1 MCFDD
6 PIYLDRGSFEDLMVD
21 TDQHRIC
28 WMYHDILSHPR
39 IAWLFDKYAGKG
51 TPIREAWTTMAWVA
65 AGYQEDSFYLLFKW
79 YEDFYDPPQRSDLY
93 FVEREGPD
101 GEIRVR
107 FLNRD
112 FQNKLERRELAI
124 HAMTLSQM
132 KAVWGD
138 DEYLY
143 YEKLYA
149 AVIETAG
156 QCLYYGDGLAAPL
169 FHKISAGMTRYDQT
183 GDCPYLVGV
192 DCVYDA
198 ESPGYQTVKQ
208 FTKEEFAG
216 KLNQIDDTR
225 QLSAPVN
232 AADVALTLD
241 AQGYVMN
248 LQVSEISFSAE
259 EAALALGIP
268 SLWFRL
274 EDYADTIRV
283 IAKGI
288 GHGYGM
294 SQYGADRYAGEGRD
308 YKWILQ
314 HYFQGCEV
322 KDSSSR

>member
-1 MCFDD
+1 MKGKIVTLVLLFLASLLFPYTMTILCFDTGLMSYQ
-6 PIYLDRGSFEDLMVD
+6 PEDLYSVVLENEK
-21 TDQHRIC
+21 TVSEEQ
-28 WMYHDILSHPR
+28 YLVGILAQEIDPSMEQETLKAQAILAR
-39 IAWLFDKYAGKG
+39 TWLYRAMG
-51 TPIREAWTTMAWVA
+51 TKTSVSE
-65 AGYQEDSFYLLFKW
+65 S
-79 YEDFYDPPQRSDLY
+79 
-93 FVEREGPD
+93 
-101 GEIRVR
+101 
-107 FLNRD
+107 
-112 FQNKLERRELAI
+112 ELAI

-274 EDYADTIRV
+274 RRLC
-283 IAKGI
+283 
-288 GHGYGM
+288 
-294 SQYGADRYAGEGRD
+294 RY
-308 YKWILQ
+308 
-314 HYFQGCEV
+314 
-322 KDSSSR
+322 DSSNRKGNRTWIWNEPIWGRQVCRGGTRL

>member
-1 MCFDD
+1 MKGKIVTLVLLFLASLLFPYTMTILCFDTGLMSYQ
-6 PIYLDRGSFEDLMVD
+6 PEDLYSVVLENEK
-21 TDQHRIC
+21 TVSAEQ
-28 WMYHDILSHPR
+28 YLVGILAQEIDPSMEQETLKAQAILAR
-39 IAWLFDKYAGKG
+39 TWLYRAMG
-51 TPIREAWTTMAWVA
+51 TKTSVSE
-65 AGYQEDSFYLLFKW
+65 S
-79 YEDFYDPPQRSDLY
+79 
-93 FVEREGPD
+93 
-101 GEIRVR
+101 
-107 FLNRD
+107 
-112 FQNKLERRELAI
+112 ELAI

-183 GDCPYLVGV
+183 GDCPYH
-192 DCVYDA
+192 A

-216 KLNQIDDTR
+216 KLNQIDKAR

-232 AADVALTLD
+232 AADVTLTLD

>member
-1 MCFDD
+1 MKGKIVTLVLLFLASLLFPYTMTILCFDTGLMSYQ
-6 PIYLDRGSFEDLMVD
+6 PEDLYSVVLENEK
-21 TDQHRIC
+21 TVSAEQ
-28 WMYHDILSHPR
+28 YLVGILVQEIDPSMEQETLKAQAILAR
-39 IAWLFDKYAGKG
+39 TWLYRAMG
-51 TPIREAWTTMAWVA
+51 TKTSV
-65 AGYQEDSFYLLFKW
+65 
-79 YEDFYDPPQRSDLY
+79 
-93 FVEREGPD
+93 
-101 GEIRVR
+101 
-107 FLNRD
+107 
-112 FQNKLERRELAI
+112 LESELAI

-143 YEKLYA
+143 YEKLHA
-149 AVIETAG
+149 AVVETAG
-156 QCLYYGDGLAAPL
+156 QCLYYGDELAAPL
-169 FHKISAGMTRYDQT
+169 FHKISAGMTRFDQT
-183 GDCPYLVGV
+183 GSCPYLVGV

-216 KLNQIDDTR
+216 KLNQIDKAR

-294 SQYGADRYAGEGRD
+294 SQYGADRYAVEGRD

-322 KDSSSR
+322 KDSSGR

>member
-1 MCFDD
+1 MKGKIVTLVLLFLASLLFPYTMTILCFDTGLMSYQ
-6 PIYLDRGSFEDLMVD
+6 PEDLYCVVLENEE
-21 TDQHRIC
+21 TVSAEQ
-28 WMYHDILSHPR
+28 YLVGILAQEIDPSMEQETLKAQAILAR
-39 IAWLFDKYAGKG
+39 TWLYRAIG
-51 TPIREAWTTMAWVA
+51 TKTSVSE
-65 AGYQEDSFYLLFKW
+65 S
-79 YEDFYDPPQRSDLY
+79 
-93 FVEREGPD
+93 
-101 GEIRVR
+101 
-107 FLNRD
+107 
-112 FQNKLERRELAI
+112 ELAI

-132 KAVWGD
+132 KSVWGE

-143 YEKLYA
+143 YEKLHA
-149 AVIETAG
+149 AVVETAG
-156 QCLYYGDGLAAPL
+156 QCLYYDDELAAPL
-169 FHKISAGMTRYDQT
+169 FHKISAGMTRFDQT
-183 GDCPYLVGV
+183 GSCPYLVGV

-208 FTKEEFAG
+208 FTREEFAG
-216 KLNQIDDTR
+216 QLNKIDETR
-225 QLSAPVN
+225 QLAAPVN

-248 LQVSEISFSAE
+248 LQVSGISFSAE

-294 SQYGADRYAGEGRD
+294 SQYRADRYAEEGRD

-322 KDSSSR
+322 KDNSSR

>member
-1 MCFDD
+1 MKGKIVTLVLLFLASLLFPYTMTILCFDTGLMSYQ
-6 PIYLDRGSFEDLMVD
+6 PEDLYSVVLENEK
-21 TDQHRIC
+21 TVSAEQ
-28 WMYHDILSHPR
+28 YLVGILAQEIDPSMEQETLKAQAILAR
-39 IAWLFDKYAGKG
+39 TWLYRAMG
-51 TPIREAWTTMAWVA
+51 TKTSVSE
-65 AGYQEDSFYLLFKW
+65 S
-79 YEDFYDPPQRSDLY
+79 
-93 FVEREGPD
+93 
-101 GEIRVR
+101 
-107 FLNRD
+107 
-112 FQNKLERRELAI
+112 ELAI

-156 QCLYYGDGLAAPL
+156 QCLYYGDVLAAPL

-225 QLSAPVN
+225 KLSAPVN
-232 AADVALTLD
+232 AAGVALTLD

-322 KDSSSR
+322 KDSSGR

>member
-1 MCFDD
+1 MADFST
-6 PIYLDRGSFEDLMVD
+6 IHLTSKRFFSTSSTYFGSF
-21 TDQHRIC
+21 
-28 WMYHDILSHPR
+28 ILLVSN
-39 IAWLFDKYAGKG
+39 IIILG
-51 TPIREAWTTMAWVA
+51 T
-65 AGYQEDSFYLLFKW
+65 
-79 YEDFYDPPQRSDLY
+79 
-93 FVEREGPD
+93 
-101 GEIRVR
+101 
-107 FLNRD
+107 
-112 FQNKLERRELAI
+112 
-124 HAMTLSQM
+124 
-132 KAVWGD
+132 
-138 DEYLY
+138 
-143 YEKLYA
+143 
-149 AVIETAG
+149 
-156 QCLYYGDGLAAPL
+156 
-169 FHKISAGMTRYDQT
+169 
-183 GDCPYLVGV
+183 
-192 DCVYDA
+192 
-198 ESPGYQTVKQ
+198 
-208 FTKEEFAG
+208 
-216 KLNQIDDTR
+216 
-225 QLSAPVN
+225 N

>member
-1 MCFDD
+1 
-6 PIYLDRGSFEDLMVD
+6 
-21 TDQHRIC
+21 
-28 WMYHDILSHPR
+28 
-39 IAWLFDKYAGKG
+39 
-51 TPIREAWTTMAWVA
+51 
-65 AGYQEDSFYLLFKW
+65 
-79 YEDFYDPPQRSDLY
+79 
-93 FVEREGPD
+93 
-101 GEIRVR
+101 
-107 FLNRD
+107 
-112 FQNKLERRELAI
+112 
-124 HAMTLSQM
+124 
-132 KAVWGD
+132 
-138 DEYLY
+138 
-143 YEKLYA
+143 
-149 AVIETAG
+149 
-156 QCLYYGDGLAAPL
+156 
-169 FHKISAGMTRYDQT
+169 MTRFDQT
-183 GDCPYLVGV
+183 GSCPYLVGV
-192 DCVYDA
+192 DCVYDV

-216 KLNQIDDTR
+216 RLNQIDKAR

-322 KDSSSR
+322 KDNSSR

>member
-1 MCFDD
+1 MKGKIVTLVLLFLASLLFPYTMTILCFDTGLMSYQ
-6 PIYLDRGSFEDLMVD
+6 PEDLYSVVLENEK
-21 TDQHRIC
+21 TVSAEQ
-28 WMYHDILSHPR
+28 YLVGILAQEIDPSMEQETLKAQAILAR
-39 IAWLFDKYAGKG
+39 TWLYRAMG
-51 TPIREAWTTMAWVA
+51 TKTSVSE
-65 AGYQEDSFYLLFKW
+65 S
-79 YEDFYDPPQRSDLY
+79 
-93 FVEREGPD
+93 
-101 GEIRVR
+101 
-107 FLNRD
+107 
-112 FQNKLERRELAI
+112 ELAI

-138 DEYLY
+138 DE
-143 YEKLYA
+143 YA

-322 KDSSSR
+322 KDSSGR

>member
-1 MCFDD
+1 M
-6 PIYLDRGSFEDLMVD
+6 P
-21 TDQHRIC
+21 
-28 WMYHDILSHPR
+28 
-39 IAWLFDKYAGKG
+39 
-51 TPIREAWTTMAWVA
+51 
-65 AGYQEDSFYLLFKW
+65 
-79 YEDFYDPPQRSDLY
+79 
-93 FVEREGPD
+93 
-101 GEIRVR
+101 
-107 FLNRD
+107 
-112 FQNKLERRELAI
+112 
-124 HAMTLSQM
+124 
-132 KAVWGD
+132 
-138 DEYLY
+138 
-143 YEKLYA
+143 
-149 AVIETAG
+149 
-156 QCLYYGDGLAAPL
+156 
-169 FHKISAGMTRYDQT
+169 
-183 GDCPYLVGV
+183 
-192 DCVYDA
+192 
-198 ESPGYQTVKQ
+198 
-208 FTKEEFAG
+208 
-216 KLNQIDDTR
+216 TR

-322 KDSSSR
+322 KDSFGSIKL

>member
-1 MCFDD
+1 MKGKIVTLVLLFLASLLFPYTMTILCFDTGLMSYQ
-6 PIYLDRGSFEDLMVD
+6 PEDLHSVVLENEE
-21 TDQHRIC
+21 TVSAEQ
-28 WMYHDILSHPR
+28 YLVGILAQEIDPSMEQETLKAQAILAR
-39 IAWLFDKYAGKG
+39 TWLYRAMG
-51 TPIREAWTTMAWVA
+51 TKTSVSE
-65 AGYQEDSFYLLFKW
+65 S
-79 YEDFYDPPQRSDLY
+79 
-93 FVEREGPD
+93 
-101 GEIRVR
+101 
-107 FLNRD
+107 
-112 FQNKLERRELAI
+112 ELAI

-132 KAVWGD
+132 KSVWGE

-149 AVIETAG
+149 AVVETAG
-156 QCLYYGDGLAAPL
+156 QCLYYGNELAAPL
-169 FHKISAGMTRYDQT
+169 FHKISAGMTRFDQT
-183 GDCPYLVGV
+183 GSCPYLVGV

-208 FTKEEFAG
+208 FTREEFAG
-216 KLNQIDDTR
+216 QLNQIDKAR
-225 QLSAPVN
+225 QLAAPVN
-232 AADVALTLD
+232 AADVVLTLD

-248 LQVSEISFSAE
+248 LQISGISFSAE

-294 SQYGADRYAGEGRD
+294 SQYGADRYAGEERD

-322 KDSSSR
+322 KDNSSR

>member
-1 MCFDD
+1 MKGKIVTLVLLFLASLLFPYTMTILCFDTGLMSYQ
-6 PIYLDRGSFEDLMVD
+6 PEDLYCVVLENEE
-21 TDQHRIC
+21 TVSAEQ
-28 WMYHDILSHPR
+28 YLVGILAQEIDPSMEQETQAILAR
-39 IAWLFDKYAGKG
+39 TWLYRAIG
-51 TPIREAWTTMAWVA
+51 TKTSVSE
-65 AGYQEDSFYLLFKW
+65 S
-79 YEDFYDPPQRSDLY
+79 
-93 FVEREGPD
+93 
-101 GEIRVR
+101 
-107 FLNRD
+107 
-112 FQNKLERRELAI
+112 ELAI

-132 KAVWGD
+132 KSVWGE

-143 YEKLYA
+143 YEKLHA
-149 AVIETAG
+149 AVVETAG
-156 QCLYYGDGLAAPL
+156 QCLYYDDELAAPL
-169 FHKISAGMTRYDQT
+169 FHKISAGMTRFDQT
-183 GDCPYLVGV
+183 GSCPYLVGV
-192 DCVYDA
+192 DCVYDV

-208 FTKEEFAG
+208 FTREEFAG
-216 KLNQIDDTR
+216 RLNQIDKAR

-322 KDSSSR
+322 KDNSSR

>member
-1 MCFDD
+1 MLRKGGAIMKGKIVTLVLLFLASLLFPYTMTILCFDTGLMSYQ
-6 PIYLDRGSFEDLMVD
+6 PEDLYSVVFENEK
-21 TDQHRIC
+21 TVSAEQ
-28 WMYHDILSHPR
+28 YLVGILAQEIDPSMEQETLKAQAILAR
-39 IAWLFDKYAGKG
+39 TWLYRAMG
-51 TPIREAWTTMAWVA
+51 TKTSVSE
-65 AGYQEDSFYLLFKW
+65 S
-79 YEDFYDPPQRSDLY
+79 
-93 FVEREGPD
+93 
-101 GEIRVR
+101 
-107 FLNRD
+107 
-112 FQNKLERRELAI
+112 ELAI

-138 DEYLY
+138 DEYVY
-143 YEKLYA
+143 YEK
-149 AVIETAG
+149 
-156 QCLYYGDGLAAPL
+156 LYYGDGLAAPL

-322 KDSSSR
+322 KDSSGR

>member
-1 MCFDD
+1 MKGKIVTLVLLFLASLLFPYTMTILCFDTGRMSYQ
-6 PIYLDRGSFEDLMVD
+6 PEDLYSVVLENEK
-21 TDQHRIC
+21 TVSAEQYLIG
-28 WMYHDILSHPR
+28 ILAQEIDPLMEQETLKAQAVLAR
-39 IAWLFDKYAGKG
+39 TWLYRAMG
-51 TPIREAWTTMAWVA
+51 TKTSV
-65 AGYQEDSFYLLFKW
+65 S
-79 YEDFYDPPQRSDLY
+79 
-93 FVEREGPD
+93 EG
-101 GEIRVR
+101 
-107 FLNRD
+107 
-112 FQNKLERRELAI
+112 ELAI

-225 QLSAPVN
+225 QLSAPRP
-232 AADVALTLD
+232 TK
-241 AQGYVMN
+241 
-248 LQVSEISFSAE
+248 SA
-259 EAALALGIP
+259 
-268 SLWFRL
+268 
-274 EDYADTIRV
+274 
-283 IAKGI
+283 
-288 GHGYGM
+288 M
-294 SQYGADRYAGEGRD
+294 Q
-308 YKWILQ
+308 
-314 HYFQGCEV
+314 
-322 KDSSSR
+322 

>member
-1 MCFDD
+1 MKGKIVTLVLLFLASLLFPYTMTILCFDTGLMSYQ
-6 PIYLDRGSFEDLMVD
+6 PEDLYSVVLENEK
-21 TDQHRIC
+21 TVSAEQ
-28 WMYHDILSHPR
+28 YLVGILVQEIDPSMEQETLKAQAILAR
-39 IAWLFDKYAGKG
+39 TWLYRAMG
-51 TPIREAWTTMAWVA
+51 TKTSV
-65 AGYQEDSFYLLFKW
+65 
-79 YEDFYDPPQRSDLY
+79 
-93 FVEREGPD
+93 
-101 GEIRVR
+101 
-107 FLNRD
+107 
-112 FQNKLERRELAI
+112 LESELAI

-143 YEKLYA
+143 YEKLHA
-149 AVIETAG
+149 AVVETAG
-156 QCLYYGDGLAAPL
+156 QCLYYGDELAAPL
-169 FHKISAGMTRYDQT
+169 FHKISAGMTRFDQT
-183 GDCPYLVGV
+183 GSCPYLVGV

-216 KLNQIDDTR
+216 KLNQIDKAR

-294 SQYGADRYAGEGRD
+294 SQYGADRYAWEGRD

-322 KDSSSR
+322 KDSSGR

>member
-1 MCFDD
+1 MKGKIVTLVLLFLASLLFPYTMTILCFDTGFMSYQ
-6 PIYLDRGSFEDLMVD
+6 PEDLYSVVLENEE
-21 TDQHRIC
+21 TVPSERYLIG
-28 WMYHDILSHPR
+28 ILAQEIDPLMEQETLKAQAVLAR
-39 IAWLFDKYAGKG
+39 TWLYRAMG
-51 TPIREAWTTMAWVA
+51 TKTSV
-65 AGYQEDSFYLLFKW
+65 S
-79 YEDFYDPPQRSDLY
+79 
-93 FVEREGPD
+93 EG
-101 GEIRVR
+101 
-107 FLNRD
+107 
-112 FQNKLERRELAI
+112 ELAI

-132 KAVWGD
+132 KSVWGE

-149 AVIETAG
+149 AVVETAG
-156 QCLYYGDGLAAPL
+156 KCLYYDNELAAPL

-216 KLNQIDDTR
+216 KLNQIDNTR
-225 QLSAPVN
+225 QLSVPVN

>member
-1 MCFDD
+1 MKGKIVTLVLLFLASLLFPYTMTILCFDTGLMSYQ
-6 PIYLDRGSFEDLMVD
+6 PEDLYSVVLENEK
-21 TDQHRIC
+21 TVSAEQ
-28 WMYHDILSHPR
+28 YLVGILAQEIDPSMEQETLKAQAILAR
-39 IAWLFDKYAGKG
+39 TWLYRAMG
-51 TPIREAWTTMAWVA
+51 TKTSVSE
-65 AGYQEDSFYLLFKW
+65 S
-79 YEDFYDPPQRSDLY
+79 
-93 FVEREGPD
+93 
-101 GEIRVR
+101 
-107 FLNRD
+107 
-112 FQNKLERRELAI
+112 ELAI

-232 AADVALTLD
+232 AADVALT
-241 AQGYVMN
+241 QGYVMN

>member
-1 MCFDD
+1 MVLENEETVSAEQYLVGILAQEID
-6 PIYLDRGSFEDLMVD
+6 PSMEQETLKA
-21 TDQHRIC
+21 QA
-28 WMYHDILSHPR
+28 ILAR
-39 IAWLFDKYAGKG
+39 TWLYRAMG
-51 TPIREAWTTMAWVA
+51 TKTSISE
-65 AGYQEDSFYLLFKW
+65 S
-79 YEDFYDPPQRSDLY
+79 
-93 FVEREGPD
+93 
-101 GEIRVR
+101 
-107 FLNRD
+107 
-112 FQNKLERRELAI
+112 ELAI

-132 KAVWGD
+132 KSVWGE

-143 YEKLYA
+143 YEKLHA
-149 AVIETAG
+149 AVVETAE
-156 QCLYYGDGLAAPL
+156 QCLYYDDELAAPL
-169 FHKISAGMTRYDQT
+169 FHKISAGMTRFDQT
-183 GDCPYLVGV
+183 GSCPYLVGV

-216 KLNQIDDTR
+216 RLNQIDKAR

-288 GHGYGM
+288 GHGYGAE
-294 SQYGADRYAGEGRD
+294 SCLALSIWLSRPAN
-308 YKWILQ
+308 
-314 HYFQGCEV
+314 
-322 KDSSSR
+322 SSFVNCFTALFSGM

>member
-1 MCFDD
+1 MLRKGGAIMKGKIVTLVLLFLASLLFPYTMTILCFDTGLMSYQ
-6 PIYLDRGSFEDLMVD
+6 PEDLYCVVLENEE
-21 TDQHRIC
+21 TVSAEQ
-28 WMYHDILSHPR
+28 YLVGILAQEIDPSMEQEKLKAQAILAR
-39 IAWLFDKYAGKG
+39 TWLYRAIG
-51 TPIREAWTTMAWVA
+51 TKTSVSE
-65 AGYQEDSFYLLFKW
+65 S
-79 YEDFYDPPQRSDLY
+79 
-93 FVEREGPD
+93 
-101 GEIRVR
+101 
-107 FLNRD
+107 
-112 FQNKLERRELAI
+112 ELAI

-132 KAVWGD
+132 KSVWGE

-143 YEKLYA
+143 YEKLHA
-149 AVIETAG
+149 AVVETAG
-156 QCLYYGDGLAAPL
+156 QCLYYGNELAAPL
-169 FHKISAGMTRYDQT
+169 FHKISAGMTRFDQT
-183 GDCPYLVGV
+183 GSCPYLVGV

-208 FTKEEFAG
+208 FTREEFAG
-216 KLNQIDDTR
+216 QLNKIDETR
-225 QLSAPVN
+225 QLAAPVN

-248 LQVSEISFSAE
+248 LQVSGVSFSAE

-314 HYFQGCEV
+314 HYFQVCEV
-322 KDSSSR
+322 KDNSSR

>member
-1 MCFDD
+1 MKGKIVTLVLLFLASLLFPYTMTILCFDTGLMSYQ
-6 PIYLDRGSFEDLMVD
+6 PEDLYSVVLENEK
-21 TDQHRIC
+21 TVSAEQ
-28 WMYHDILSHPR
+28 YLVGILAQEIDPSMEQETLKAQAILAR
-39 IAWLFDKYAGKG
+39 TWLYRAMG
-51 TPIREAWTTMAWVA
+51 TKTSVSE
-65 AGYQEDSFYLLFKW
+65 S
-79 YEDFYDPPQRSDLY
+79 
-93 FVEREGPD
+93 
-101 GEIRVR
+101 
-107 FLNRD
+107 
-112 FQNKLERRELAI
+112 ELAI

-259 EAALALGIP
+259 
-268 SLWFRL
+268 
-274 EDYADTIRV
+274 
-283 IAKGI
+283 GI

-322 KDSSSR
+322 KDSFGR

>member
-1 MCFDD
+1 MKGKIVTLVLLFLASLLFPYTMTILCFDTGLMSYQ
-6 PIYLDRGSFEDLMVD
+6 PEDLYSVVLENEK
-21 TDQHRIC
+21 TVSAEQ
-28 WMYHDILSHPR
+28 YLVGILAQEIDPSMEQETLKAQAILAR
-39 IAWLFDKYAGKG
+39 TWLYRAMG
-51 TPIREAWTTMAWVA
+51 TKTSVSE
-65 AGYQEDSFYLLFKW
+65 S
-79 YEDFYDPPQRSDLY
+79 
-93 FVEREGPD
+93 
-101 GEIRVR
+101 
-107 FLNRD
+107 
-112 FQNKLERRELAI
+112 ELAI
-124 HAMTLSQM
+124 HAMTLSQ
-132 KAVWGD
+132 AVWGD

-322 KDSSSR
+322 KDSSGR

>member
-1 MCFDD
+1 MKGKIVTLVLLFLASLLFPYTMTILCFDTGLMSYQ
-6 PIYLDRGSFEDLMVD
+6 PEDLYSVVLENEK
-21 TDQHRIC
+21 TVSAEQ
-28 WMYHDILSHPR
+28 YLVGILAQEIDPSMEQETLKAQAILAR
-39 IAWLFDKYAGKG
+39 TWLYRAMG
-51 TPIREAWTTMAWVA
+51 TKTSVSE
-65 AGYQEDSFYLLFKW
+65 S
-79 YEDFYDPPQRSDLY
+79 
-93 FVEREGPD
+93 
-101 GEIRVR
+101 
-107 FLNRD
+107 
-112 FQNKLERRELAI
+112 ELAI

-294 SQYGADRYAGEGRD
+294 SQYGDRYAGEGRD

>member
-1 MCFDD
+1 MKGKIVTLVLLFLASLLFPYTMTILCFDTGLMSYQ
-6 PIYLDRGSFEDLMVD
+6 PEDLYCVVLENEE
-21 TDQHRIC
+21 TVSAEQ
-28 WMYHDILSHPR
+28 YLVGILAQEIDPSMEQETLKAQAILAR
-39 IAWLFDKYAGKG
+39 TWLYRAMG
-51 TPIREAWTTMAWVA
+51 TKTSISE
-65 AGYQEDSFYLLFKW
+65 S
-79 YEDFYDPPQRSDLY
+79 
-93 FVEREGPD
+93 
-101 GEIRVR
+101 
-107 FLNRD
+107 
-112 FQNKLERRELAI
+112 ELAI

-132 KAVWGD
+132 KSVWGE

-143 YEKLYA
+143 YEKLHA
-149 AVIETAG
+149 AVVETAE
-156 QCLYYGDGLAAPL
+156 QCLYYDDELAAPL
-169 FHKISAGMTRYDQT
+169 FHKISAGMTRFDQT
-183 GDCPYLVGV
+183 GSCPYLVGV

-294 SQYGADRYAGEGRD
+294 SQYGADRYAVEGRD

-314 HYFQGCEV
+314 YYFQGCEV
-322 KDSSSR
+322 KDSSGR

>member
-1 MCFDD
+1 MKGKIVTLVLLFLASLLFPYTMTILCFDTGLMSYQ
-6 PIYLDRGSFEDLMVD
+6 PEDLYCVVLENEE
-21 TDQHRIC
+21 TVSAEQ
-28 WMYHDILSHPR
+28 YLVGILAQEIDPSMEQETLKTQAILAR
-39 IAWLFDKYAGKG
+39 TWLYRAIG
-51 TPIREAWTTMAWVA
+51 TKTSVSE
-65 AGYQEDSFYLLFKW
+65 S
-79 YEDFYDPPQRSDLY
+79 
-93 FVEREGPD
+93 
-101 GEIRVR
+101 
-107 FLNRD
+107 
-112 FQNKLERRELAI
+112 ELAI

-132 KAVWGD
+132 KSVWGE

-143 YEKLYA
+143 YEKLHA
-149 AVIETAG
+149 AVVETAG
-156 QCLYYGDGLAAPL
+156 QCLYYDDELAAPL
-169 FHKISAGMTRYDQT
+169 FHKISAGMTRFDQT
-183 GDCPYLVGV
+183 GSCPYLVGV
-192 DCVYDA
+192 DCVYDV

-208 FTKEEFAG
+208 FTREEFAG
-216 KLNQIDDTR
+216 RLNQIDKAR
-225 QLSAPVN
+225 QL

-322 KDSSSR
+322 KDNSSR

>member
-1 MCFDD
+1 MKGKIVTLVLLFLASLLFPYTMTILCFDTGLMSYQ
-6 PIYLDRGSFEDLMVD
+6 PEDLYSVVLENEK
-21 TDQHRIC
+21 TVSAEQ
-28 WMYHDILSHPR
+28 YLVGILAQEIDPSMEQETLKAQAILAR
-39 IAWLFDKYAGKG
+39 TWLYRAMG
-51 TPIREAWTTMAWVA
+51 TKTSVSE
-65 AGYQEDSFYLLFKW
+65 S
-79 YEDFYDPPQRSDLY
+79 
-93 FVEREGPD
+93 
-101 GEIRVR
+101 
-107 FLNRD
+107 
-112 FQNKLERRELAI
+112 ELAI

-149 AVIETAG
+149 AVVETAG
-156 QCLYYGDGLAAPL
+156 KCLYYGDGLAAPL

-216 KLNQIDDTR
+216 KLNQIDKAR

-232 AADVALTLD
+232 AADVTLTLD
-241 AQGYVMN
+241 AQGYVM
-248 LQVSEISFSAE
+248 SFSAE

-322 KDSSSR
+322 KDSSGR

>member
-1 MCFDD
+1 MEQET
-6 PIYLDRGSFEDLMVD
+6 LKA
-21 TDQHRIC
+21 QA
-28 WMYHDILSHPR
+28 ILAR
-39 IAWLFDKYAGKG
+39 TWLYRAMG
-51 TPIREAWTTMAWVA
+51 TKTSVSE
-65 AGYQEDSFYLLFKW
+65 S
-79 YEDFYDPPQRSDLY
+79 
-93 FVEREGPD
+93 
-101 GEIRVR
+101 
-107 FLNRD
+107 
-112 FQNKLERRELAI
+112 ELAI

-156 QCLYYGDGLAAPL
+156 QCLYYGDGLVAPL

-322 KDSSSR
+322 KDSSGR

>member
-1 MCFDD
+1 MKGKIVTLVLLFLASLLFPYTMTILCFDTGLMSYQ
-6 PIYLDRGSFEDLMVD
+6 PEDLYSVVFENEK
-21 TDQHRIC
+21 TVSAEQ
-28 WMYHDILSHPR
+28 YLVGILAQEIDPSM
-39 IAWLFDKYAGKG
+39 G
-51 TPIREAWTTMAWVA
+51 TKTSVSE
-65 AGYQEDSFYLLFKW
+65 S
-79 YEDFYDPPQRSDLY
+79 
-93 FVEREGPD
+93 
-101 GEIRVR
+101 
-107 FLNRD
+107 
-112 FQNKLERRELAI
+112 ELAI

-248 LQVSEISFSAE
+248 LQVSEISFSAD

-322 KDSSSR
+322 KDSFGR

>member
-1 MCFDD
+1 MKGKIVTLVLLFLASLLFPYTMTILCFDTGLMSYQ
-6 PIYLDRGSFEDLMVD
+6 PEDLYSVVLENEK
-21 TDQHRIC
+21 TVSAEQ
-28 WMYHDILSHPR
+28 YLVGILAQEIDPSMEQETLKAQAILAR
-39 IAWLFDKYAGKG
+39 TWLYRAMG
-51 TPIREAWTTMAWVA
+51 TKTSVSE
-65 AGYQEDSFYLLFKW
+65 S
-79 YEDFYDPPQRSDLY
+79 
-93 FVEREGPD
+93 
-101 GEIRVR
+101 
-107 FLNRD
+107 
-112 FQNKLERRELAI
+112 ELAI

-143 YEKLYA
+143 YEKLY
-149 AVIETAG
+149 
-156 QCLYYGDGLAAPL
+156 AAPL

-216 KLNQIDDTR
+216 KLDQIDDTR

-322 KDSSSR
+322 KDSSGR

>member
-1 MCFDD
+1 MKGKIVTLVLLFLASLLFPYTMTILCFDTGFMSYQ
-6 PIYLDRGSFEDLMVD
+6 PEDLYSVVLENEE
-21 TDQHRIC
+21 TVPSERYLIG
-28 WMYHDILSHPR
+28 ILAQEIDPLMEQETLKAQAVLAR
-39 IAWLFDKYAGKG
+39 TWLYRAMG
-51 TPIREAWTTMAWVA
+51 TKTSV
-65 AGYQEDSFYLLFKW
+65 S
-79 YEDFYDPPQRSDLY
+79 
-93 FVEREGPD
+93 EG
-101 GEIRVR
+101 
-107 FLNRD
+107 
-112 FQNKLERRELAI
+112 ELAI

-132 KAVWGD
+132 KSVWGE

-149 AVIETAG
+149 AVVETAG
-156 QCLYYGDGLAAPL
+156 KCLYYDNELAAPL
-169 FHKISAGMTRYDQT
+169 FHKISAGMTRFDQT

-225 QLSAPVN
+225 QLSVPVN

>member
-1 MCFDD
+1 MKGKIVTLVLLFLASLLFPYTMPILCFDTGLMSYQ
-6 PIYLDRGSFEDLMVD
+6 PEDLYSVVLENEK
-21 TDQHRIC
+21 TVSAEQ
-28 WMYHDILSHPR
+28 YLVGILAQEIDPSMEQETLKAQAILAR
-39 IAWLFDKYAGKG
+39 TWLYRTMG
-51 TPIREAWTTMAWVA
+51 TKTSVSE
-65 AGYQEDSFYLLFKW
+65 S
-79 YEDFYDPPQRSDLY
+79 
-93 FVEREGPD
+93 
-101 GEIRVR
+101 
-107 FLNRD
+107 
-112 FQNKLERRELAI
+112 ELAI

>member
-1 MCFDD
+1 MKGKIVTLVLLFLASLLFPYTMTILCFDTGLMSYQ
-6 PIYLDRGSFEDLMVD
+6 PEDLYCVVLENEE
-21 TDQHRIC
+21 TVSAEQ
-28 WMYHDILSHPR
+28 YLVGILAQEIDPSMEQETLKTQAILAR
-39 IAWLFDKYAGKG
+39 TWLYRAIG
-51 TPIREAWTTMAWVA
+51 TKTSVSE
-65 AGYQEDSFYLLFKW
+65 S
-79 YEDFYDPPQRSDLY
+79 
-93 FVEREGPD
+93 
-101 GEIRVR
+101 
-107 FLNRD
+107 
-112 FQNKLERRELAI
+112 ELAI

-132 KAVWGD
+132 KSVWGE

-143 YEKLYA
+143 YEKLHA
-149 AVIETAG
+149 AVVETAG
-156 QCLYYGDGLAAPL
+156 QCLYYDDELAAPL
-169 FHKISAGMTRYDQT
+169 FHKISAGMTRFDQT
-183 GDCPYLVGV
+183 GSCPYLVGV
-192 DCVYDA
+192 DCVYDV

-208 FTKEEFAG
+208 FTREEFAG
-216 KLNQIDDTR
+216 RLNQIDKAR

-294 SQYGADRYAGEGRD
+294 SQYGADRYAG
-308 YKWILQ
+308 
-314 HYFQGCEV
+314 
-322 KDSSSR
+322 

>member
-1 MCFDD
+1 MSYQ
-6 PIYLDRGSFEDLMVD
+6 PEDLYSVVLENEK
-21 TDQHRIC
+21 TVSAEQ
-28 WMYHDILSHPR
+28 YLVGILAQEIDPSMEQETLKAQAILAR
-39 IAWLFDKYAGKG
+39 TWLYRAMG
-51 TPIREAWTTMAWVA
+51 TKTSVSE
-65 AGYQEDSFYLLFKW
+65 S
-79 YEDFYDPPQRSDLY
+79 
-93 FVEREGPD
+93 
-101 GEIRVR
+101 
-107 FLNRD
+107 
-112 FQNKLERRELAI
+112 ELAI